1 MSLRFEMKGTRELIE
16 TLKDTQV
23 DLTRG
28 AIAGVEEIL
37 DDWRVEAMDIA
48 PYLTGTLHD
57 SIHAE
62 PVAKVLNIGDVSG
75 TISANAVKSGFNYA
89 YYIHEETK
97 RAVTGDSEFLATP
110 VIDNEERWETIFER
124 AVVRDLGRWWK

>member
-1 MSLRFEMKGTRELIE
+1 MSIDFTIKGSQDLMGALQE
-16 TLKDTQV
+16 TDQRLV
-23 DLTRG
+23 RG
-28 AIAGVEEIL
+28 AREGVEEIL

-62 PVAKVLNIGDVSG
+62 PVANVLKVGDISG

-89 YYIHEETK
+89 YYIHEESK
-97 RAVTGDSEFLATP
+97 RAVSGDPEFLETP
-110 VIDNEERWETIFER
+110 SKENAARWQKIFDD
-124 AVVRDLGRWWK
+124 AVKRNLGRWWE